1 MSKKKDNVSGL
12 LAAIQ
17 RQTPTNSEQVTEPPT
32 SPEPTNEK
40 NKLLGNR
47 LTAHRV
53 QFYLHDNDRQ
63 TVRELS
69 AWLAAQGIR
78 ASDSLV
84 IRAALRLAKTGGELL
99 NTYRQLEQM
108 DGRYKQ
114 AKAKRI
120 QSIYS

>member
-108 DGRYKQ
+108 DGRYRQ
-114 AKAKRI
+114 AKAKR
-120 QSIYS
+120 SIYS